1 MNHLYF
7 IIGLTIALAT
17 CPGLMEIMGDS
28 VKSTLLALFLI
39 MLIIFLWP
47 IPAILAII
55 LVLISNEF

>member
-1 MNHLYF
+1 MNYLYF
-7 IIGLTIALAT
+7 IIGLTIALT
-17 CPGLMEIMGDS
+17 ICPGLMEIMGDS

-55 LVLISNEF
+55 LVLISSEF